1 MLCLLLAWGLSSGCC
16 AADIALLERSWG
28 AELGALRS
36 FRVSAL
42 TQGSTMSCVHVSAQS
57 VSVHD
62 SLGCADGLRAQ
73 FSSQARTTSLEQA
86 MDSV

>member
-36 FRVSAL
+36 LGVPAL
-42 TQGSTMSCVHVSAQS
+42 TQGSTMSCVRVSAQ
-57 VSVHD
+57 HD